1 MSRRTKAREAAL
13 QVLFQDDM
21 VEQVNPGQLDE
32 YLRERLK
39 QDDLVELARSLVDG
53 VRKHRKEIDTMIE
66 EAATNWAIDRMATTD
81 RNVIRIAAYEMV
93 FSDTPARVA
102 LNEAIEIAKRFGEAD
117 SGRFV
122 NGILDR
128 ILNSAEESG

>member
-1 MSRRTKAREAAL
+1 MSRRTKARETAL

-32 YLRERLK
+32 YLQERLK
-39 QDDLVELARSLVDG
+39 QDDLIDFARSLVAG
-53 VRKHRKEIDTMIE
+53 VRRHRKEIDTMIE

-81 RNVIRIAAYEMV
+81 RNVIRIAAYEMI
-93 FSDTPARVA
+93 FGDTPARVA
-102 LNEAIEIAKRFGEAD
+102 INEAIEIAKRFGEAD

-128 ILNSAEESG
+128 ILNTAGESG

>member
-32 YLRERLK
+32 YLQERLK

-53 VRKHRKEIDTMIE
+53 VRKHRKEIDAMIE

-81 RNVIRIAAYEMV
+81 RNVIRIAAYEMI

-128 ILNSAEESG
+128 ILNRAEESG